1 MVHPEDVVLD
11 PKKILTA
18 CDISK
23 EHNIADFGCGPG
35 IFSIPVAELASDGTV
50 YCFDVL
56 PSALEAVN
64 SRAQIIGL
72 NNIVTRRAN
81 LEKEKGTGLD
91 DAQVSHVIMRKI
103 LLQNENRSALFS
115 EAFRVLSAGGNLLV
129 IGWAED
135 AVQGFG
141 MENRLAAEEVER
153 MAEES
158 GFSDKKKVDAGK
170 YHYAFV
176 FMK

>member
-1 MVHPEDVVLD
+1 
-11 PKKILTA
+11 
-18 CDISK
+18 
-23 EHNIADFGCGPG
+23 
-35 IFSIPVAELASDGTV
+35 
-50 YCFDVL
+50 
-56 PSALEAVN
+56 
-64 SRAQIIGL
+64 
-72 NNIVTRRAN
+72 
-81 LEKEKGTGLD
+81 
-91 DAQVSHVIMRKI
+91 MRKI